1 MSGDH
6 NANQKAKSFHD
17 IWKTPEK
24 SFFEAYEKI
33 LPRLAETAGM
43 TISKNIHS
51 QTRFHGSLAS
61 LEAFAFIVGEDRLD
75 HCLEVLR
82 EAGYDDAADFLQGV
96 G

>member
-6 NANQKAKSFHD
+6 NANQKAKSFYD
-17 IWKTPEK
+17 IWKTPQK
-24 SFFEAYEKI
+24 SFFEAYEEL
-33 LPRLAETAGM
+33 LPGLAGTAGM

-51 QTRFHGSLAS
+51 QTRFHGSLEN

-75 HCLEVLR
+75 HCLNVLR
-82 EAGYDDAADFLQGV
+82 QAGYDEAADFLQGV